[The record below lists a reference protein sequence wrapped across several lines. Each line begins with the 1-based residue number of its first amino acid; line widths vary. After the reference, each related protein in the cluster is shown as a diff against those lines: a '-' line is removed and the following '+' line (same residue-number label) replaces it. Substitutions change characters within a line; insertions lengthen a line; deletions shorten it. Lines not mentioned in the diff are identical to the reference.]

1 MIMKRV
7 LMMLF
12 LAVGLNLSHNLN
24 AATAIGV
31 ISLEK
36 VYNGYWKTD
45 VENKKLKTKQEEALD
60 RIKKL
65 EESLRKEGTVLGNM
79 IKAMQDPRLAAAERS
94 KRQQQVQTKQKE
106 LQQMQDAIR
115 GFRERTQKDLELD
128 MRKAREQIMEE
139 IQQIV
144 SVEAKKRELNLV
156 LDHAARSAAIAP
168 IVIFTDG
175 ENDLTEEVLRQLN
188 LSDPKKG
195 SGGDKDK

>member
-1 MIMKRV
+1 MKRV

-12 LAVGLNLSHNLN
+12 LVLGLNLSHNLN

-144 SVEAKKRELNLV
+144 SAEAKKRKLNLV

>member
-1 MIMKRV
+1 MKRV

-12 LAVGLNLSHNLN
+12 LAVGLNLGYTLN

-36 VYNGYWKTD
+36 VYNGYWRTD
-45 VENKKLKTKQEEALD
+45 VENKKLKSKQEEALD

-65 EESLRKEGTVLGNM
+65 EESLRKQGTVLGNM

-94 KRQQQVQTKQKE
+94 NRQQQVQTKQKE
-106 LQQMQDAIR
+106 LQQMQDAIQ
-115 GFRERTQKDLELD
+115 GFRERTRKDLELD
-128 MRKAREQIMEE
+128 MRKEREQIMEE

-144 SVEAKKRELNLV
+144 STEAKKRKLNLV
-156 LDHAARSAAIAP
+156 LDEAARSAAIAP

-195 SGGDKDK
+195 SGGNKDK

>member
-1 MIMKRV
+1 MKRV

-12 LAVGLNLSHNLN
+12 LAVGLNLGYTLN

-36 VYNGYWKTD
+36 VYNGYWRTD
-45 VENKKLKTKQEEALD
+45 VENKKLKSKQEEALD

-94 KRQQQVQTKQKE
+94 NRQQQVQIKQKE
-106 LQQMQDAIR
+106 LQQMQDAIQ
-115 GFRERTQKDLELD
+115 GFRERTRKDLELD
-128 MRKAREQIMEE
+128 MRKEREQIMEE

-144 SVEAKKRELNLV
+144 STEAKKRKLNLV
-156 LDHAARSAAIAP
+156 LDEAARSAAIAP

>member
-1 MIMKRV
+1 MKRV
-7 LMMLF
+7 LMILF
-12 LAVGLNLSHNLN
+12 LAVGLNLGYTLN

-36 VYNGYWKTD
+36 VYNGYWRTD
-45 VENKKLKTKQEEALD
+45 VENKKLKSKQEEALD

-94 KRQQQVQTKQKE
+94 NRQQQVQTKQKE
-106 LQQMQDAIR
+106 LQQMQDAIQ
-115 GFRERTQKDLELD
+115 GFRERTRKDLELD
-128 MRKAREQIMEE
+128 MRKEREQIMEE

-144 SVEAKKRELNLV
+144 STEAKKRKLNLV
-156 LDHAARSAAIAP
+156 LDEAARSAAIAP

-195 SGGDKDK
+195 SGGNKDK

>member
-1 MIMKRV
+1 MKRV

-24 AATAIGV
+24 AVTAIGV

-79 IKAMQDPRLAAAERS
+79 IKAMQDPRLAAAEQS

-144 SVEAKKRELNLV
+144 SAEAKKRELNLV

-195 SGGDKDK
+195 SGGGKDK

>member
-1 MIMKRV
+1 MKRV
-7 LMMLF
+7 LMMLLI
-12 LAVGLNLSHNLN
+12 LAVGLNLGQTLD

-79 IKAMQDPRLAAAERS
+79 IKAMQDPRLAAAEQS

-144 SVEAKKRELNLV
+144 STEAKKRKLNLV
-156 LDHAARSAAIAP
+156 LDEAARSAAIAP

-195 SGGDKDK
+195 SGGNKDK

>member
-1 MIMKRV
+1 MKSV

-12 LAVGLNLSHNLN
+12 LAGGLNLCYTSN

-94 KRQQQVQTKQKE
+94 NRQQQVQTKQKE
-106 LQQMQDAIR
+106 LQQMQDAIQ
-115 GFRERTQKDLELD
+115 GFRERTRKDLELD
-128 MRKAREQIMEE
+128 MRKEREKIMEE

-144 SVEAKKRELNLV
+144 SNEAKKRKLNLV
-156 LDHAARSAAIAP
+156 LDEAARSAAIAP

-195 SGGDKDK
+195 SGGNKDK

>member
-1 MIMKRV
+1 MKRV

-12 LAVGLNLSHNLN
+12 LAVGLNLGQTLD

-45 VENKKLKTKQEEALD
+45 VENKKLKNKQEEALE

-79 IKAMQDPRLAAAERS
+79 IKAMQDSRLAAAERS

-144 SVEAKKRELNLV
+144 SAEAKKRKLNLV

-175 ENDLTEEVLRQLN
+175 ENDLTEQVLRQLN

>member
-1 MIMKRV
+1 MKRV
-7 LMMLF
+7 LMMLI
-12 LAVGLNLSHNLN
+12 LAVGLNLGQTLD

-79 IKAMQDPRLAAAERS
+79 IKAMQDPRLAAAEQS
-94 KRQQQVQTKQKE
+94 NRQQQVQTKQKE

-144 SVEAKKRELNLV
+144 STEAKKRKLNLV
-156 LDHAARSAAIAP
+156 LDEAARSAAIAP

-195 SGGDKDK
+195 SGGNKDK

>member
-1 MIMKRV
+1 MKRV

-12 LAVGLNLSHNLN
+12 LAGGLNLGYTLN

-36 VYNGYWKTD
+36 VYNGYWRTD
-45 VENKKLKTKQEEALD
+45 VENKKLKSKQEEALD

-65 EESLRKEGTVLGNM
+65 EESLRKESTVLGNM

-94 KRQQQVQTKQKE
+94 NRQQQVQTKQKE
-106 LQQMQDAIR
+106 LQQMQDAIQ
-115 GFRERTQKDLELD
+115 GFRERTRKDLELD
-128 MRKAREQIMEE
+128 MRKEREQIMEE

-144 SVEAKKRELNLV
+144 SNEAKKRKLNLV
-156 LDHAARSAAIAP
+156 LDEAARSAAIAP

-195 SGGDKDK
+195 SGGNKDK

>member
-1 MIMKRV
+1 MKRV

-12 LAVGLNLSHNLN
+12 LAVGLNLGYTLN

-36 VYNGYWKTD
+36 VYNGYWRTD
-45 VENKKLKTKQEEALD
+45 VENKKLKSKQEEALD

-94 KRQQQVQTKQKE
+94 NRQQQVQTKQKE
-106 LQQMQDAIR
+106 LQQMQDAIQ
-115 GFRERTQKDLELD
+115 GFRERTRKDLELD
-128 MRKAREQIMEE
+128 MRKEREQIMEE

-144 SVEAKKRELNLV
+144 STEAKKRKLNLV
-156 LDHAARSAAIAP
+156 LDEAARSAAIAP

>member
-1 MIMKRV
+1 MKRV

-12 LAVGLNLSHNLN
+12 LAVGLNPGYTLN

-36 VYNGYWKTD
+36 VYNGYWRTD
-45 VENKKLKTKQEEALD
+45 VENKKLKSKQEEALD

-65 EESLRKEGTVLGNM
+65 EESLRKEGAVLGNM

-94 KRQQQVQTKQKE
+94 NRQQQVQTKQKE
-106 LQQMQDAIR
+106 LQQMQDAIQ
-115 GFRERTQKDLELD
+115 GFRERTRKDLELD
-128 MRKAREQIMEE
+128 MRKEREQIMEE

-144 SVEAKKRELNLV
+144 STEAKKRKLNLV
-156 LDHAARSAAIAP
+156 LDEAARSAAIAP

-195 SGGDKDK
+195 SGGNKDK

>member
-1 MIMKRV
+1 MKRV

-65 EESLRKEGTVLGNM
+65 EESVRKEGTVLGNM

>member
-1 MIMKRV
+1 MKRV

-12 LAVGLNLSHNLN
+12 LAVGLNLGQTLD

-79 IKAMQDPRLAAAERS
+79 IKAMQDPRLAAAEQS

-144 SVEAKKRELNLV
+144 SAEAKKRELNLV

-188 LSDPKKG
+188 LSDPRG
-195 SGGDKDK
+195 R

>member
-1 MIMKRV
+1 MKRV
-7 LMMLF
+7 LMMLI
-12 LAVGLNLSHNLN
+12 LAVGMNLGQTLD

-79 IKAMQDPRLAAAERS
+79 IKAMQDPRLAAAEQS

-144 SVEAKKRELNLV
+144 SAEAKKRKLNLV

>member
-1 MIMKRV
+1 MKRV

-12 LAVGLNLSHNLN
+12 LAVGLNLGYTLN

-36 VYNGYWKTD
+36 VYNGYWRTD
-45 VENKKLKTKQEEALD
+45 VENKKLKTKQEEALG

-94 KRQQQVQTKQKE
+94 NRQQQVQTKQKE
-106 LQQMQDAIR
+106 LQQMQDAIQ
-115 GFRERTQKDLELD
+115 GFRERTRKDLELD
-128 MRKAREQIMEE
+128 MRKEREQIMEE

-144 SVEAKKRELNLV
+144 STEAKKRKLNLV
-156 LDHAARSAAIAP
+156 LDEAARSAAIAP

-195 SGGDKDK
+195 SGGNKDK

>member
-1 MIMKRV
+1 MKRV

-12 LAVGLNLSHNLN
+12 LAVGLNLGYTLN

-36 VYNGYWKTD
+36 VYNGYWRTD
-45 VENKKLKTKQEEALD
+45 VENNKLKTKQEEALD

-94 KRQQQVQTKQKE
+94 NRQQQVQTKQKE
-106 LQQMQDAIR
+106 LQQMQDAIQ
-115 GFRERTQKDLELD
+115 GFRERTRKDLELD
-128 MRKAREQIMEE
+128 MRKEREQIMEE

-144 SVEAKKRELNLV
+144 STEAKKRKLNLV
-156 LDHAARSAAIAP
+156 LDEAARSAAIAP

-195 SGGDKDK
+195 SGGNKDK

>member
-1 MIMKRV
+1 MKRV

-12 LAVGLNLSHNLN
+12 LTVCLNLGYTLN

-36 VYNGYWKTD
+36 VYNGYWRTD
-45 VENKKLKTKQEEALD
+45 VENKKLKSKQEEALD

-94 KRQQQVQTKQKE
+94 NRQQQVQAKQKE
-106 LQQMQDAIR
+106 LQQMQDAIQ
-115 GFRERTQKDLELD
+115 GFRERTRKDLELD
-128 MRKAREQIMEE
+128 MRKEREQIMEE

-144 SVEAKKRELNLV
+144 TAEAKKRKLNLV
-156 LDHAARSAAIAP
+156 LDEAARSAAIAP

-195 SGGDKDK
+195 SGGGKDK

>member
-1 MIMKRV
+1 MKRV
-7 LMMLF
+7 LIMLF
-12 LAVGLNLSHNLN
+12 LAVGLNLGYTLN

-36 VYNGYWKTD
+36 VYNGYWRTD

-65 EESLRKEGTVLGNM
+65 DESLQKEGTVLGNM

-94 KRQQQVQTKQKE
+94 NRQQQVQTKQKE
-106 LQQMQDAIR
+106 LQQMQDAIQ
-115 GFRERTQKDLELD
+115 GFRERTRKDLELD
-128 MRKAREQIMEE
+128 MRKEREQIMEE

-144 SVEAKKRELNLV
+144 STEAKKRKLNLV
-156 LDHAARSAAIAP
+156 LDEAARSAAIAP

-195 SGGDKDK
+195 SGGNKDK

>member
-1 MIMKRV
+1 MKRV

-12 LAVGLNLSHNLN
+12 LALGLNLGYTLN

-36 VYNGYWKTD
+36 VYNGYWRTD
-45 VENKKLKTKQEEALD
+45 VENKKLKSKQEEALD

-94 KRQQQVQTKQKE
+94 NRQQQVQTKQKE
-106 LQQMQDAIR
+106 LQQMQDAIQ
-115 GFRERTQKDLELD
+115 GFRERTRKDLELD
-128 MRKAREQIMEE
+128 MRKEREQIMEE

-144 SVEAKKRELNLV
+144 STEAKKRKLNLV
-156 LDHAARSAAIAP
+156 LDEAARSAAIAP

-195 SGGDKDK
+195 SGGNKDK

>member
-1 MIMKRV
+1 MKRV

-12 LAVGLNLSHNLN
+12 LAVGLNMGYTLN

-36 VYNGYWKTD
+36 VYNGYWRTD

-94 KRQQQVQTKQKE
+94 NRQQQVQTKQKE
-106 LQQMQDAIR
+106 LQQMQDAIQ
-115 GFRERTQKDLELD
+115 GFRERTRKDLELD
-128 MRKAREQIMEE
+128 MRKEREQIMEE

-144 SVEAKKRELNLV
+144 STEAKKRKLNLV
-156 LDHAARSAAIAP
+156 LDEAARSAAIAP

-195 SGGDKDK
+195 SGGNKDK

>member
-1 MIMKRV
+1 MKRV

-12 LAVGLNLSHNLN
+12 LAVGLNLGYTLN

-36 VYNGYWKTD
+36 VYNGYWRTD
-45 VENKKLKTKQEEALD
+45 VETKKLKRKQEEALD
-60 RIKKL
+60 RITKL
-65 EESLRKEGTVLGNM
+65 EASLRKEGTVLGNM

-94 KRQQQVQTKQKE
+94 NRQQQVQTKQKE
-106 LQQMQDAIR
+106 LQQMQDAIQ
-115 GFRERTQKDLELD
+115 GFRERTRKDLELD
-128 MRKAREQIMEE
+128 MRKEREQIMEE

-144 SVEAKKRELNLV
+144 STEAKKRKLNLV
-156 LDHAARSAAIAP
+156 LDEAARSAAIAP

-195 SGGDKDK
+195 SGGNKDK

>member
-1 MIMKRV
+1 MKRV

-12 LAVGLNLSHNLN
+12 LAVGLNLGYTLN

-36 VYNGYWKTD
+36 VYNGYWRTD
-45 VENKKLKTKQEEALD
+45 VENKKLKSKQEEALD

-65 EESLRKEGTVLGNM
+65 EESLRKQGTVLGNM

-94 KRQQQVQTKQKE
+94 NRQQQVQTKQKE
-106 LQQMQDAIR
+106 LQQMQDAIQ
-115 GFRERTQKDLELD
+115 GFRERTRKDLELD
-128 MRKAREQIMEE
+128 MRKEREQIMEE

-144 SVEAKKRELNLV
+144 SIEAKKRKLNLV
-156 LDHAARSAAIAP
+156 LDEAARSAAIAP

-195 SGGDKDK
+195 SGGNKDK

>member
-1 MIMKRV
+1 MKRV

-12 LAVGLNLSHNLN
+12 LAVGLNLGYTLN

-36 VYNGYWKTD
+36 VYNGYWRTD
-45 VENKKLKTKQEEALD
+45 VENNKLKSKQEEALD

-94 KRQQQVQTKQKE
+94 SRQQQVQTKQKE
-106 LQQMQDAIR
+106 LQQMQDAIQ
-115 GFRERTQKDLELD
+115 GFRERTRKDLELD
-128 MRKAREQIMEE
+128 MRKEREQIMEE

-144 SVEAKKRELNLV
+144 STEAKKRKLNLV
-156 LDHAARSAAIAP
+156 LDEAARSAAIAP
-168 IVIFTDG
+168 IVIFADG

-195 SGGDKDK
+195 SGGNKDK

>member
-1 MIMKRV
+1 MKRV

-12 LAVGLNLSHNLN
+12 LAGGLNLCYTSN

-45 VENKKLKTKQEEALD
+45 VENKKLKTKQEDALE

-94 KRQQQVQTKQKE
+94 NRQQQVQTKQKE
-106 LQQMQDAIR
+106 LQQMQDAIQ
-115 GFRERTQKDLELD
+115 GFRERTRKDLELD
-128 MRKAREQIMEE
+128 MRKEREKIMEE

-144 SVEAKKRELNLV
+144 SNEAKKRKLNLV
-156 LDHAARSAAIAP
+156 LDEAARSAAIAP

-195 SGGDKDK
+195 SGGNKDK

>member
-1 MIMKRV
+1 MKRL

-12 LAVGLNLSHNLN
+12 LAVGLNLGQTLD

-79 IKAMQDPRLAAAERS
+79 IKAMQDSRLAAAERS

-144 SVEAKKRELNLV
+144 SAEAKKRELNLV

>member
-1 MIMKRV
+1 MKRV

-24 AATAIGV
+24 AVTAIGV

-65 EESLRKEGTVLGNM
+65 EESQRKEGTVLGNM

-144 SVEAKKRELNLV
+144 SAEAKKRELNLV

>member
-1 MIMKRV
+1 MKRV

-12 LAVGLNLSHNLN
+12 LAVGLNLGYTLN

-36 VYNGYWKTD
+36 VYNGYWRTD
-45 VENKKLKTKQEEALD
+45 VENKKLKSKQEEALD

-94 KRQQQVQTKQKE
+94 NRQQQVQTKQKE
-106 LQQMQDAIR
+106 LQQMQDAIQ
-115 GFRERTQKDLELD
+115 GFRERTRKDLELD
-128 MRKAREQIMEE
+128 MRKEREQIMEE
-139 IQQIV
+139 IQPIV
-144 SVEAKKRELNLV
+144 STEAKKRKLNLV
-156 LDHAARSAAIAP
+156 LDEAARSAAIAP

-195 SGGDKDK
+195 SGGNKDK

>member
-1 MIMKRV
+1 MERV
-7 LMMLF
+7 LIMLF

-24 AATAIGV
+24 AATAIGM

-36 VYNGYWKTD
+36 VYNGYWRTD
-45 VENKKLKTKQEEALD
+45 VENRKLKTKQEEALD

-65 EESLRKEGTVLGNM
+65 DESLRKEGTVLGNM

-106 LQQMQDAIR
+106 LQQMQDAIQ
-115 GFRERTQKDLELD
+115 GFRERTRKDLELD
-128 MRKAREQIMEE
+128 MRKQREQIMEE
-139 IQQIV
+139 IQKIV
-144 SVEAKKRELNLV
+144 SNEAKKRKLNLV
-156 LDHAARSAAIAP
+156 LDKAARSAAIAP

>member
-1 MIMKRV
+1 MKRV
-7 LMMLF
+7 LMMLI
-12 LAVGLNLSHNLN
+12 LAVGLNLGQTLD

-79 IKAMQDPRLAAAERS
+79 IKAIQDPRLAAAERS

-144 SVEAKKRELNLV
+144 SAEAKKRELNLV

>member
-1 MIMKRV
+1 MKRV

-12 LAVGLNLSHNLN
+12 LAGGLNLCYTSN

-45 VENKKLKTKQEEALD
+45 VENKKLKTKQEDALE

-94 KRQQQVQTKQKE
+94 NRQQQVQTKQKE
-106 LQQMQDAIR
+106 LQQMQDAIQ
-115 GFRERTQKDLELD
+115 GFRERTRKDLELD
-128 MRKAREQIMEE
+128 MRKEREKIMEE

-144 SVEAKKRELNLV
+144 SNEAKKRKLNLV
-156 LDHAARSAAIAP
+156 LDEAARSAAIAP

-195 SGGDKDK
+195 SGGNKGK

>member
-1 MIMKRV
+1 MKRV

-12 LAVGLNLSHNLN
+12 LAVGLNLGYTLN

-36 VYNGYWKTD
+36 VDNGYWRTD
-45 VENKKLKTKQEEALD
+45 VENKKLKSKQEEALD

-94 KRQQQVQTKQKE
+94 NRQQQVQTKQKE
-106 LQQMQDAIR
+106 LQQMQDAIQ
-115 GFRERTQKDLELD
+115 GFRERTRKDLELD
-128 MRKAREQIMEE
+128 MRKEREQIMEE

-144 SVEAKKRELNLV
+144 STEAKKRKLNLV
-156 LDHAARSAAIAP
+156 LDEAARSAAIAP

-195 SGGDKDK
+195 SGGNKDK

>member
-1 MIMKRV
+1 MKRV

-12 LAVGLNLSHNLN
+12 LAVGLNLGYTLN

-36 VYNGYWKTD
+36 VYNGYWRTD
-45 VENKKLKTKQEEALD
+45 VENKKLKAKQEEALD

-79 IKAMQDPRLAAAERS
+79 IKAMQDPRLAAAEQS

-144 SVEAKKRELNLV
+144 SAEAKKRELNLV

-195 SGGDKDK
+195 SGGNKDK

>member
-1 MIMKRV
+1 MKRV

-12 LAVGLNLSHNLN
+12 LAVGLNMGYTLN

-36 VYNGYWKTD
+36 VYNGYWRTD

-94 KRQQQVQTKQKE
+94 NRQQQVQTKQKE
-106 LQQMQDAIR
+106 LQQMQDAIQ
-115 GFRERTQKDLELD
+115 GFRERTRKDLELD
-128 MRKAREQIMEE
+128 MRKEREQIMEE

-144 SVEAKKRELNLV
+144 STEAKKRKLNLV
-156 LDHAARSAAIAP
+156 LDEAARSAAIAP
-168 IVIFTDG
+168 LVIFTDG

-195 SGGDKDK
+195 SGGNKDK

>member
-1 MIMKRV
+1 MKRV

-12 LAVGLNLSHNLN
+12 LAVGLNIGYTLN

-36 VYNGYWKTD
+36 VYNGYWRTD
-45 VENKKLKTKQEEALD
+45 VENNKLKTKQEEALD

-94 KRQQQVQTKQKE
+94 NRQQQVQTKQKE
-106 LQQMQDAIR
+106 LQQMQDAIQ
-115 GFRERTQKDLELD
+115 GFRERTRKDLELD

-144 SVEAKKRELNLV
+144 SAEAKKRKLNLV
-156 LDHAARSAAIAP
+156 LDEAARSAAIAP

-195 SGGDKDK
+195 SGGNKDK

>member
-1 MIMKRV
+1 MKRV

>member
-1 MIMKRV
+1 MERV
-7 LMMLF
+7 LIMLF

-24 AATAIGV
+24 AATAIGM

-36 VYNGYWKTD
+36 VYNGYWRTD
-45 VENKKLKTKQEEALD
+45 VENRKLKTKQEEALD

-65 EESLRKEGTVLGNM
+65 DESLRKEGTVLGNM

-106 LQQMQDAIR
+106 LQQMQDAIQ
-115 GFRERTQKDLELD
+115 GFRERTRKDLELD
-128 MRKAREQIMEE
+128 MRKQREQIMEE

-144 SVEAKKRELNLV
+144 SNEAKKRKLNLV
-156 LDHAARSAAIAP
+156 LDAAARSASIAP

-195 SGGDKDK
+195 SGANKDK